1 LSRQAQF
8 NHCSFL
14 PARNKKPPLFA
25 MVNNGGF
32 FMFERAVNSCGAFL
46 YVSRFKLR
54 GRLVFLL
61 LVGFSAAY
69 PAKARKVTRLLPPA
83 NNGY

>member
-1 LSRQAQF
+1 
-8 NHCSFL
+8 
-14 PARNKKPPLFA
+14 
-25 MVNNGGF
+25 MVNNGVF
-32 FMFERAVNSCGAFL
+32 YVRARSKFVWGFL